1 MSAAPERTGDPAGVT
16 GVTGVTGV
24 AGLVRRHRGAALLVL
39 VVLATA
45 VLVTLLTPR
54 TEEAV
59 FSPASAAPAGGRA
72 VARVLADQGVR
83 TEEAR
88 SFDAALGG
96 LAGAAGRDVTLLVTQ
111 PDLLSGQRWD
121 RLVATGADLV
131 VLRPD
136 AGTLD
141 ALTDSLA
148 PTGEASSAVR
158 DPGCDLP
165 AARAAGPARAG
176 GLTYAASAGATACY
190 GGSYVQAPLREG
202 PGTLTVLGQPSLLTN
217 RWAAQDG
224 NAALALWTLGAHRD
238 LVWYLPDPLDTDSPT
253 VPLTALLP
261 PWLGPA
267 VGVLGLAGVVL
278 LLWRG
283 RRLGRLVEEP
293 LPVLVRAAETVE
305 GHGRL
310 YASARAAGRAARALR
325 EATARRLRAATG
337 LDPQAGVS
345 DVADQVAWV
354 TGRPAPA
361 VRELLAGADPRDDP
375 ALVRLALD
383 LDALERDVRA
393 GTAATHPTHPSRTT
407 RPEDTP

>member
-1 MSAAPERTGDPAGVT
+1 
-16 GVTGVTGV
+16 
-24 AGLVRRHRGAALLVL
+24 VRRYRGGVL
-39 VVLATA
+39 VVLLLLATA

-54 TEEAV
+54 TEEAA
-59 FSPASAAPAGGRA
+59 FSPESANPAGGRA
-72 VARVLADQGVR
+72 VARVLADQGVQVA
-83 TEEAR
+83 EVR
-88 SFDAALGG
+88 SFDAADDRLGG
-96 LAGAAGRDVTLLVTQ
+96 GSDGVTLLVTQ
-111 PDLLSGQRWD
+111 PDLLSAQRWR
-121 RLVATGADLV
+121 RLAATGADLV
-131 VLRPD
+131 LLRPD

-141 ALTDSLA
+141 ALTGAVRVAGD
-148 PTGEASSAVR
+148 ASTAVR

-176 GLTYAASAGATACY
+176 GRTYAGTDGATACY
-190 GGSYVQAPLREG
+190 GGSYVRAPLRDG
-202 PGTLTVLGQPSLLTN
+202 SGTLTVVGQPSLLTN

-224 NAALALWTLGAHRD
+224 NAALALRTLGAHRD
-238 LVWYLPDPLDTDSPT
+238 LVWYLPDPRDTDAPT
-253 VPLTALLP
+253 VPLSALLP
-261 PWLGPA
+261 PWLWPS

-283 RRLGRLVEEP
+283 RRLGRLVAEP

-310 YASARAAGRAARALR
+310 YASARAGGRAAGALR
-325 EATARRLRAATG
+325 EATLRRLRTWTG
-337 LDPQAGVS
+337 LDPQAGVG

-361 VRELLAGADPRDDP
+361 VRELLAGADPADDP

-383 LDALERDVRA
+383 LDALERDVRP
-393 GTAATHPTHPSRTT
+393 GSSPSVTTPAAAPTHPSRTT

>member
-1 MSAAPERTGDPAGVT
+1 MSAGTGRAG
-16 GVTGVTGV
+16 GA

-39 VVLATA
+39 ALVATA

-54 TEEAV
+54 TDEAV
-59 FSPASAAPAGGRA
+59 FSPESAAPSGGRA
-72 VARVLADQGVR
+72 VARVLAEQGVR
-83 TEEAR
+83 VDQAR

-96 LAGAAGRDVTLLVTQ
+96 LGAADDVTLLVTR
-111 PDLLSGQRWD
+111 PDLLSAQRWD
-121 RLVATGADLV
+121 RLAASGADLV
-131 VLRPD
+131 LLRPD
-136 AGTLD
+136 AGTLE
-141 ALTDSLA
+141 ALTGA
-148 PTGEASSAVR
+148 VRATGEARTGVR

-176 GLTYAASAGATACY
+176 GPTYAASDGATACY
-190 GGSYVQAPLREG
+190 GGSYVQGPLREG
-202 PGTLTVLGQPSLLTN
+202 PGTLTVVGQPSLLTN
-217 RWAAQDG
+217 RWVAQDG

-261 PWLGPA
+261 PWLWPSVA
-267 VGVLGLAGVVL
+267 VLALAGAVL

-283 RRLGRLVEEP
+283 RRLGRLVSEP

-310 YASARAAGRAARALR
+310 YASARAAGRAAQALR
-325 EATARRLRAATG
+325 EATLRRLRAWTG
-337 LDPQAGVS
+337 LDPRAGVP

-361 VRELLAGADPRDDP
+361 VHELLAGADPRDDP

-393 GTAATHPTHPSRTT
+393 GSGPTSAQAPPTHPSRTT